1 MRWCSRVDL
10 EEKWDDH
17 LAMLMNDVETRQK
30 CFSFTCMQLV
40 GTLDGSKKWTGHCCG
55 NFFIPYFTNGFV
67 LSLFYKIAK
76 TSYLSPLLIL
86 KSCCVTVSF
95 FNIEELLRYRRK
107 EPQK

>member
-1 MRWCSRVDL
+1 L

-17 LAMLMNDVETRQK
+17 LAMLVNDVETRQK

-67 LSLFYKIAK
+67 LSLFLQNRQDI
-76 TSYLSPLLIL
+76 I
-86 KSCCVTVSF
+86 SF
-95 FNIEELLRYRRK
+95 PTFNIEELLRYSLIF
-107 EPQK
+107 